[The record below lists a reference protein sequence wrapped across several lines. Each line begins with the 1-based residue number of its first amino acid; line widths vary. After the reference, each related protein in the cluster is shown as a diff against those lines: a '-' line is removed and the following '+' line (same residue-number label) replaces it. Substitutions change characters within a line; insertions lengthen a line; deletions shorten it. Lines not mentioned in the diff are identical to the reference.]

1 MLNIA
6 GLRFSYAETVDS
18 LLFKGLN
25 LTVEKA
31 EHVVI
36 VGDSGGGKST
46 LLNVIADAK
55 RAAIELEQ
63 GASATMVLQEGA
75 LLDHLNVIDNLR
87 LVERYSER
95 TIDDVEIA
103 LTLDRLGID
112 DNLHQAEVSQLS
124 GGQMRRVS
132 IARALLTQPDLIL
145 FDEPDAGLDIVN
157 LSRLADTVNRLSTE
171 QGKAS
176 ITVSHNPFYI
186 ARVANKVYRLQGGQL
201 VLIEDWPNLPAN
213 EQECVQ
219 RQLSLQN
226 ALGVV
231 IDQMKPG
238 GAQKR
243 KSEWPIAHVVK
254 GSLPALWSLC
264 HIPKSPR
271 DELHI
276 AAYVSFLSLVSGLV
290 FFALV
295 GVMLGST
302 LIAVVRLLAD
312 NAISGLVSLFIQPET
327 LIELM
332 GGRYVVYLA
341 PAIGGMLFAARSG
354 SIMTNWLGEM
364 VRGKQVRAL
373 SLLKVNPNHYLVA
386 PSVIALFISMFTAL
400 VWFTFCVW
408 LGGALATHYLFD
420 ITNVVEVMQITGFD
434 INRSSFWLKALLYSV
449 LVSIVVVSLGMAHKK
464 TAHQVNV
471 HTTKAIIYS
480 TLCIAFAEMMLILL

>member
-6 GLRFSYAETVDS
+6 DLNFSHNGLTES
-18 LLFKGLN
+18 LLFEGLN
-25 LTVEKA
+25 LKVEKA
-31 EHVVI
+31 EHIVI

-46 LLNVIADAK
+46 LLNVIADDSQASIK
-55 RAAIELEQ
+55 LQ
-63 GASATMVLQEGA
+63 KDTSATMVLQEGA
-75 LLDHLNVIDNLR
+75 LLDHLNVIENLR
-87 LVERYSER
+87 LVTRYL
-95 TIDDVEIA
+95 THAIDDAQIVV
-103 LTLDRLGID
+103 TLERLGIGQS
-112 DNLHQAEVSQLS
+112 LHHAGVSQLS

-132 IARALLTQPDLIL
+132 IARALLTRPDLIL

-157 LSRLADTVNRLSTE
+157 LRRLADAVNRLSTE

-186 ARVANKVYRLQGGQL
+186 AQVANKVYRLQGGKL
-201 VLIEDWPNLPAN
+201 ELIEDWPNLPSN
-213 EQECVQ
+213 EQERER

-226 ALGVV
+226 ALSVV
-231 IDQMKPG
+231 IDSRKPNNV
-238 GAQKR
+238 K
-243 KSEWPIAHVVK
+243 KSTTDWPISYVLK
-254 GSLPALWSLC
+254 GALPALWSLC

-276 AAYVSFLSLVSGLV
+276 ASYVSFLSLISGLV

-312 NAISGLVSLFIQPET
+312 NAISGLVSLFIKPET

-373 SLLKVNPNHYLVA
+373 SLLKVNPNHYLLA
-386 PSVIALFISMFTAL
+386 PSVIGLFISMFTVL

-408 LGGALATHYLFD
+408 LGGALATQHLFE
-420 ITNVVEVMQITGFD
+420 INNVVEVMQITRFD
-434 INRSSFWLKALLYSV
+434 ISRSSFWLKTVVYSA
-449 LVSIVVVSLGMAHKK
+449 LVSIVVVSLGMAQKK
-464 TAHQVNV
+464 TAHQVNI